1 MEPIMNE
8 PDPATRI
15 SYISW
20 ILGQTSSI
28 LGIILVVIYG
38 FDLVLLQARSIYAR
52 NLGEFGEAADAWI
65 PPVSPALIGLGIAL
79 VGWLAAHLRSLICPV
94 PVLVGAGLNLFAL
107 ILALLALTY

>member
-1 MEPIMNE
+1 MNE

-38 FDLVLLQARSIYAR
+38 FDLVLLQASRIYAQ
-52 NLGEFGEAADAWI
+52 NLGEIGQAAAGWV
-65 PPVSPALIGLGIAL
+65 PPMSPALIGLGIAL
-79 VGWLAAHLRSLICPV
+79 VGWLAAYLRSLICPV
-94 PVLVGAGLNLFAL
+94 AVPVGAVLNFIAL
-107 ILALLALTY
+107 ILALIALTY